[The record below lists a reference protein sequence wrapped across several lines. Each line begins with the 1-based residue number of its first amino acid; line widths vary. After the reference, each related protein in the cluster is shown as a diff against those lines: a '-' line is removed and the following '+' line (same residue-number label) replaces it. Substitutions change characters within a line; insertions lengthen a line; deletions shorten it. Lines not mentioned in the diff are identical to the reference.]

1 MTSLSLRRL
10 FFDACMTL
18 PQGMI
23 ALYTANAGWMVVFV
37 YMVTL
42 LGVVGNGARGLL
54 PVPAALRR
62 LLRSPKVAAVAVIAA
77 VGAAHVETCSMPPTF
92 REVTMKSKCWFRPC
106 VNSQGT
112 AASLCFLLAKYEGVK
127 VLPVDDSRML
137 FLCWHQHEIPLGRSS
152 VYFVDE

>member
-1 MTSLSLRRL
+1 MMT
-10 FFDACMTL
+10 

-77 VGAAHVETCSMPPTF
+77 VGAAHVETFSLPPTF
-92 REVTMKSKCWFRPC
+92 REVTMKSEYW
-106 VNSQGT
+106 
-112 AASLCFLLAKYEGVK
+112 
-127 VLPVDDSRML
+127 
-137 FLCWHQHEIPLGRSS
+137 LG
-152 VYFVDE
+152 F